1 MSSSK
6 LILLFLKYTVR
17 QINIKVPVA
26 SVGLLQAV
34 FDSSMFR
41 VINNFTQ
48 KRKRKVRGQ
57 QQIRFGYSGVS
68 LSQ

>member
-48 KRKRKVRGQ
+48 KRKRKVRGL